1 MNAIISLCHFC
12 ELHGPK
18 VLFCTQ
24 PIHPEEKSGIDH
36 EVDTKEQTVPRVM
49 SPTLPASEPQT
60 PTAPAPSGSNS
71 LPNYKNDLC
80 EGCTS
85 VHLGF
90 VSHDE
95 DAEVS
100 YVSTQR
106 PHHRDVFAM
115 VRQACVRSLS
125 CEVCPGNEGPIFFGD
140 DQQGHAISYTFYIKD
155 NEARGMKRLY
165 SILVVMMDKIYLL
178 NSWPFL
184 VRHMK
189 TVVEHLQTKAE
200 VVYKEEQVK
209 NPQRSHRLV
218 SSVNPKNYI
227 NKRGGNKPAR
237 SLIELTDDRHIFK
250 ILHTAFVWI
259 LKACGNRLSETLL
272 EGPPTEDSIIDM
284 EKQEETEEGFVKLFK
299 KELGVSE
306 DVEPAEE
313 VRTEVQSVDEQEVTA
328 DDDSPEVKNIRHLV
342 QLIGPRKFSVLAHH
356 TIVGN
361 QVIVRGNGTT
371 LVKTFLAALTSLL
384 PKGCYRAEPYKNCYI
399 ESYRCN
405 LLGLPPSISIPPHV
419 NTSEVYLVVDV
430 FDPEPS
436 TAVVEANPF
445 HGYRF
450 QVSSSANIEK
460 APSVLSKMEY
470 AIRNENLSNEVVE
483 QFLLCLKEEWMNKVK
498 VLFKFTKAGG
508 SRSDDDSKKL
518 FQVIGAKKE
527 DEPLLKFWMTGL
539 SDQYKK
545 HILAASLG
553 KDIVS

>member
-218 SSVNPKNYI
+218 SSVNPKNFI

-450 QVSSSANIEK
+450 QVSSSANLEK